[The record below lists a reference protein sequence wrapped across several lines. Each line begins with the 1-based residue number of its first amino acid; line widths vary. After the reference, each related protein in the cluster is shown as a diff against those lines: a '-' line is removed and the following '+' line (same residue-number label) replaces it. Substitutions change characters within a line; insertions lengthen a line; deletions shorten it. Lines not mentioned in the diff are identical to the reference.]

1 MPKNTLA
8 SDSRHNFPKLRFLSA
23 AWLLA
28 TISVFML
35 WASPSAHAS
44 EGKVIIHQ
52 TPRYVATAKNLG
64 PEDPAKMIEVSIWL
78 QMHNQSEFD
87 ALAESLYDRSSP
99 NYRHWLKP
107 KDIAAKFGPT
117 AEEAAAVR
125 QFFINHNLT
134 IVKTGPDNFYVRA
147 RGTVADVQK
156 AFRVQLN
163 NFQVRDQIFRANL
176 QDPYVEGPA
185 ANLVQAVSGL
195 DTTSFEHPIIVR
207 PSSPPIPAT
216 ATTAVRTTE
225 NAASAVSPETF
236 SSVCFKG
243 TETET
248 LSENADGEFPIGTY
262 SGNKLNLV
270 SQTGPGCAYTPP
282 VIQAAYNLTGLYKEH
297 DQFAG
302 TGQTIAIIDWCGTPT
317 ILNDV
322 NAFSS
327 YFGLP
332 QLNPIS
338 LNQQP
343 FLDII
348 YTATSLCENWDQPEI
363 NLDVEWAHAIAPN
376 ANITLV
382 VPPTPEFQDVN
393 QAEFDILNLA
403 LGTVLS
409 GSYSSPESSTG
420 ETELNLENL
429 LSEIA
434 ASEGI
439 STNFSTG
446 DYGDN
451 STQTVNPT
459 VNAPADSPWATAV
472 GGVSLELNADHS
484 IAWEAGWG
492 TNWTV
497 LAVNGNVWD
506 PPAVW
511 GFLYGSGGGESNCLL
526 EDLETLACLG
536 GFPKPSY
543 QKNLP
548 GKYRQLPDISWLA
561 DPTTGAAILIS
572 LPGIDPPQVWQVIGG
587 TSVSTPMFSGL
598 WAIANQEA
606 QAGGGQPL
614 GQAAPYLYSMP
625 ADTIRDVVPV
635 WSPHNVTASLE
646 EATGTNNYTA
656 DRVLGGATGN
666 AFISALW
673 DDPYQA
679 FTVVVYS
686 FDTDC
691 NAALPS
697 ILVYGTMCTSPNALH
712 TTKGWDNVTGLGT
725 PNAKAFADYF
735 YGK

>member
-1 MPKNTLA
+1 MTKNRLV
-8 SDSRHNFPKLRFLSA
+8 SDTGHNFRKFRCLSA
-23 AWLLA
+23 VWLLA
-28 TISVFML
+28 AITAFMF
-35 WASPSAHAS
+35 HAS
-44 EGKVIIHQ
+44 RSASALEGKLVAHH

-64 PEDPAKMIEVSIWL
+64 PADPATMIEVSIWL

-87 ALAESLYDRSSP
+87 ALTESLYDRNSP
-99 NYRHWLKP
+99 NYRHWLTP
-107 KDIAAKFGPT
+107 NEIAAKFGPT

-125 QFFINHNLT
+125 QFFINNNLT
-134 IVKTGPDNFYVRA
+134 MVKTGPDNFYVRA

-156 AFRVQLN
+156 AFHVQLN
-163 NFQVRDQIFRANL
+163 RFQVRDKIVRANL

-185 ANLVQAVSGL
+185 ANLVKAVSGL
-195 DTTSFEHPIIVR
+195 DTGSFEHPIIIR
-207 PSSPPIPAT
+207 QSTASIPAT
-216 ATTAVRTTE
+216 ATTAVG
-225 NAASAVSPETF
+225 AASAVSAETF

-243 TETET
+243 TESET
-248 LSENADGEFPIGTY
+248 LSENADEEFPIGTY

-270 SQTGPGCAYTPP
+270 NQTGPGCGYTPP

-297 DQFAG
+297 DQFDG

-322 NAFSS
+322 NAFSA

-332 QLNPIS
+332 QLNPA
-338 LNQQP
+338 NQQP
-343 FLDII
+343 LLSII
-348 YTATSLCENWDQPEI
+348 YTATSVCENWDQPEI
-363 NLDVEWAHAIAPN
+363 NLDVEWAHAVAPG

-382 VPPTPEFQDVN
+382 VPPTAQFQDVN
-393 QAEFDILNLA
+393 QAEFDILNRGLS
-403 LGTVLS
+403 TVIS
-409 GSYSSPESSTG
+409 GSYSSIESSTS
-420 ETELNLENL
+420 EAELNLENA

-451 STQTVNPT
+451 STQVGTPT

-472 GGVSLELNADHS
+472 GGVSLELNTDHS

-492 TNWTV
+492 TDWTV

-506 PPAVW
+506 PPSVF
-511 GFLYGSGGGESNCLL
+511 GFLYGSGGGESNCAVQNPENLN
-526 EDLETLACLG
+526 CLG

-572 LPGIDPPQVWQVIGG
+572 VPGVEPPQVWQVIGG
-587 TSVSTPMFSGL
+587 TSLSTPMFSGL

-606 QAGGGQPL
+606 QAGGMPPL
-614 GQAAPYLYSMP
+614 GQAAPYLYAMP
-625 ADTIRDVVPV
+625 ADTIRDVVPIT
-635 WSPHNVTASLE
+635 SAHNVTASLK
-646 EATGTNNYTA
+646 EATGTNHYTA
-656 DRVLGGATGN
+656 NRVLGGAAGTD
-666 AFISALW
+666 FISGIW

-686 FDTDC
+686 FGTDC
-691 NAALPS
+691 NTAVPS
-697 ILVYGTMCTSPNALH
+697 VLTFGTMCTSPEAL
-712 TTKGWDNVTGLGT
+712 TTKKGWDNVTGLGT

-735 YGK
+735 FGK